1 MQEHE
6 IMHVLCA
13 LGITP
18 RYVGFR
24 FLLYA
29 ISLIQQNKAALNHIV
44 HDVYCPVAEH
54 FQVDWHNVE
63 YNLRTLTYHAWKT
76 DKALLMRILG
86 YPLYASPSV
95 SQFIEGIALYTMQRI

>member
-1 MQEHE
+1 MW
-6 IMHVLCA
+6 
-13 LGITP
+13 
-18 RYVGFR
+18 YVGFR

-54 FQVDWHNVE
+54 FQVDWHNVK

-86 YPLYASPSV
+86 YSLYASPSV

>member
-1 MQEHE
+1 MW
-6 IMHVLCA
+6 
-13 LGITP
+13 
-18 RYVGFR
+18 YVGFR

-44 HDVYCPVAEH
+44 HDVYCPVTEH

-63 YNLRTLTYHAWKT
+63 YNLRTLTYHAWNT